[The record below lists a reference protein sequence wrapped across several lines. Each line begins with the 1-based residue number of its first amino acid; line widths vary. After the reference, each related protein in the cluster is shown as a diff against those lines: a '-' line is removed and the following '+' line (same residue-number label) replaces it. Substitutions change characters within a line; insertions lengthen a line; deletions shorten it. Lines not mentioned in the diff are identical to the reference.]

1 MLVLEFK
8 SLTLAALSWVSAV
21 IDEHILGVYASM
33 WTQDEQVLSF
43 LFQLWDFYILAL
55 SWLFWLADELNR
67 KHLIPTDKL
76 WPTNHFCALMWANR
90 TAPFLWAQNNQRTGT
105 FWTEINLF
113 GTVCHGFLH
122 SNHDRSVQEV
132 FLSLLQDGAQTD
144 GMSFCLHTQFIH
156 K

>member
-55 SWLFWLADELNR
+55 SWLF
-67 KHLIPTDKL
+67 
-76 WPTNHFCALMWANR
+76 
-90 TAPFLWAQNNQRTGT
+90 
-105 FWTEINLF
+105 
-113 GTVCHGFLH
+113 
-122 SNHDRSVQEV
+122 
-132 FLSLLQDGAQTD
+132 
-144 GMSFCLHTQFIH
+144 
-156 K
+156 